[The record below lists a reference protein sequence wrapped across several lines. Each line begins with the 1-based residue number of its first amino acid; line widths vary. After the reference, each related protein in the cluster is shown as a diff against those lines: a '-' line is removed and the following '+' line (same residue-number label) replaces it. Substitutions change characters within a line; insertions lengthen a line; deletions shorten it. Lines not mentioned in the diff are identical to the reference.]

1 MMRFGKDAMGGKMK
15 CVKMILVAAALAGA
29 EPGER
34 GGPGHD
40 GPRYEGMGPGPGGM
54 DFLHPK
60 MLKEL
65 GLSEDQQKKIKD
77 QKLAFQ
83 KRKIQLQSE
92 KSILELDL
100 QNVFSTAP
108 VKEAEA
114 LKVAEKIAEVDKKLL
129 LMRVEGMGRFLA
141 GLTPEQH
148 RKVMEH
154 QAEMREKRK
163 AWREEMRK
171 GWRDDDLPGGREGK
185 GGR

>member
-1 MMRFGKDAMGGKMK
+1 MKVMMMLM
-15 CVKMILVAAALAGA
+15 VAAALAAA
-29 EPGER
+29 EPGEP
-34 GGPGHD
+34 GGSGHD
-40 GPRYEGMGPGPGGM
+40 GPGRHEGGGPGPGGM

-60 MLKEL
+60 MMKEL
-65 GLSEDQQKKIKD
+65 GLTEEQQKKIKD
-77 QKLAFQ
+77 QTLAHQ

-100 QNVFSTAP
+100 QHAFSTAP

-114 LKVAEKIAEVDKKLL
+114 LKVAEKIAEVDRKLL
-129 LMRVEGMGRFLA
+129 LLRVEGMGRFLA

-163 AWREEMRK
+163 AWREEMRR
-171 GWRDDDLPGGREGK
+171 GWRDDGPGGHGKEDK